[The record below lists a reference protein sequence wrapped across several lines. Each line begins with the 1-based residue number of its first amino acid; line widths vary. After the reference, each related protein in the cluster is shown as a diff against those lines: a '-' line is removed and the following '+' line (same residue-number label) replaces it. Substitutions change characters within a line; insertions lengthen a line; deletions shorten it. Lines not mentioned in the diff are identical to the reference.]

1 MPYFPDVFESHFN
14 LLDEIWVPSNFTA
27 KSIGK
32 KSLLPLQVIPYPI
45 DVPEKLPHL
54 EYIPFRFPSGSF
66 VLLTAFDFMSSVER
80 KNPVA
85 VIKAFSECIR
95 RVPNLHLAI
104 KTVNHD
110 GFPKG
115 RDELRM
121 ALSEIPSD
129 RYTIIDNTLSRNEL
143 LSLFSQTN
151 AFISLHRAEG
161 FGMMIA
167 EAMTLG
173 LPVIATAWSANVEF
187 MTNSNSYPVKY
198 SLRPNKTN
206 DGPYPAGIPWAEVE
220 VKHAIEQ
227 IMRCVSNVQERQII
241 AARGKATVKML
252 FSKKRLSAKI
262 GDRISLIEKKLE
274 KNNRVRLPLV
284 SKVKESKELGEER
297 VNQVID
303 RLRASIRQRK

>member
-1 MPYFPDVFESHFN
+1 M
-14 LLDEIWVPSNFTA
+14 
-27 KSIGK
+27 
-32 KSLLPLQVIPYPI
+32 
-45 DVPEKLPHL
+45 
-54 EYIPFRFPSGSF
+54 
-66 VLLTAFDFMSSVER
+66 
-80 KNPVA
+80 
-85 VIKAFSECIR
+85 
-95 RVPNLHLAI
+95 
-104 KTVNHD
+104 
-110 GFPKG
+110 
-115 RDELRM
+115 
-121 ALSEIPSD
+121 
-129 RYTIIDNTLSRNEL
+129 
-143 LSLFSQTN
+143 
-151 AFISLHRAEG
+151 
-161 FGMMIA
+161 
-167 EAMTLG
+167 
-173 LPVIATAWSANVEF
+173 EF

-252 FSKKRLSAKI
+252 FSKKRLCAKI

-297 VNQVID
+297 INQVID